1 MYRGGVQRKVCSKH
15 HVIKHIEMF
24 DSQNFENSKNIQLN
38 DLTL

>member
-1 MYRGGVQRKVCSKH
+1 MYCGGVQGKVYSEN

-24 DSQNFENSKNIQLN
+24 NAPNFENSKNIQLN